1 MKILVLL
8 EERTTN
14 IPLLH
19 ASASALH
26 QHDMCKHYRTL
37 AVATA
42 LIERSTPAFIR
53 PTADLPLAYDRRSD
67 LSLLIL
73 LIKMGGLGAAAPQ
86 ALMGYVAAWAVIFL
100 VSMSCTYHMLRYVV
114 SARQF
119 SEIAY
124 WACGSAFPYAKT
136 DVLLRYSLPSYA
148 SKK

>member
-53 PTADLPLAYDRRSD
+53 PTAGLPLAYDRRSD

-73 LIKMGGLGAAAPQ
+73 LIKLGVWGGAAPRNTDRVCSS
-86 ALMGYVAAWAVIFL
+86 LGSDIPRFHVLHISHAAICCLGPPIFGNCL
-100 VSMSCTYHMLRYVV
+100 LGMWKC
-114 SARQF
+114 F
-119 SEIAY
+119 SV
-124 WACGSAFPYAKT
+124 C
-136 DVLLRYSLPSYA
+136 
-148 SKK
+148 

>member
-8 EERTTN
+8 EERTIN
-14 IPLLH
+14 IQLLH

-73 LIKMGGLGAAAPQ
+73 LITGGLGGKGAAPQ
-86 ALMGYVAAWAVIFL
+86 TLMGYVAAWAVIFL

-124 WACGSAFPYAKT
+124 C
-136 DVLLRYSLPSYA
+136 
-148 SKK
+148 